1 MVGLDSGDLL
11 VMGGNNDLMF
21 QSNAIYR
28 LSANV
33 WSYVGELQT
42 PMFKQAAPLKI
53 GKILYLAGGTST
65 TTDNPILKITLDDNE
80 EIQSQEEIENFGSQN
95 RVALF
100 APTYGSCT

>member
-11 VMGGNNDLMF
+11 AMGGNIDLIYP
-21 QSNAIYR
+21 STEIYR
-28 LSANV
+28 LRANV
-33 WSYVGELQT
+33 WSVVGWLRNW
-42 PMFKQAAPLKI
+42 MFKQAAPLKI

-80 EIQSQEEIENFGSQN
+80 EIQSQKEIENFGSQN